1 MAFHKALLSR
11 STQSLLKINFAAS
24 RMTGSYARFA
34 VAGNR
39 FYSTEPSEKIQKL
52 GDNILS
58 LSMLESIQLCKYIES
73 QLKLPEDTPDPIQA
87 LLKSGLNPLV
97 SVGSSGNFNMA
108 QMMQMQMP
116 VGGVAAGGAAPAA
129 EAAPVEEPVVE
140 KTEFNIKLEKFD
152 DKQKVKIIK
161 ELRKI
166 DKTLSIKDAK
176 DAVEGAPTVIKKDVP
191 KEEAEEIKK
200 ALEEVGATV
209 VLE

>member
-1 MAFHKALLSR
+1 M
-11 STQSLLKINFAAS
+11 
-24 RMTGSYARFA
+24 RF
-34 VAGNR
+34 
-39 FYSTEPSEKIQKL
+39 FSTEQQKPSEKIQKL

-58 LSMLESIQLCKYIES
+58 LSMMESIQLCKYIES
-73 QLKLPEDTPDPIQA
+73 QLQLPEDTPDPIQA

-97 SVGSSGNFNMA
+97 SMGSSGGFNMA

-116 VGGVAAGGAAPAA
+116 AGGMAAAGAGAA
-129 EAAPVEEPVVE
+129 EAAAPAPEEPKVE
-140 KTEFNIKLEKFD
+140 KTEFNVKLDKFD
-152 DKQKVKIIK
+152 DKQKIKIIK

-166 DKTLSIKDAK
+166 DKSLSIKAAK

-200 ALEEVGATV
+200 ALEEVGATI